1 MNEDLTPHMQQRVQF
16 LHRYASALERGDIDA
31 VAAVLH
37 EAEGDH
43 VLDRIILEMNAVYQ
57 DEDHI
62 ALDLADVAQVH
73 NLLFNLLLSQGTTG
87 KATVQALSLRRNI
100 PFLPQRR
107 KGTKERAQ
115 QDMKIQPELSP
126 SFPENR
132 DTPTGLSTRPHRWRV
147 LVQTL
152 AAVIVV
158 AALLGS
164 FLILFAA
171 LHTGTGHQGSSNASW
186 SIVKS
191 PNPLPGRHILSAVA
205 AISTHDAWAVGDSK
219 AAGIG
224 SPFQALIEHWNGASW
239 NVVKSPNPGSDV
251 NILRGVTAISAND
264 VWAVGSYISGG
275 ISGPTR
281 TLIEHWN
288 GASWSVVESPSPGA
302 HGNALGGVSAIS
314 ANDVWAVGGSD
325 TFQGQNDVSQTLI
338 EHWNGRNWSVVQS
351 PNLGKGDA
359 LRGVSAI
366 SANDVWTVGFN
377 AGSSDTSTQVLIEH
391 WNGVRWSLVTS
402 PGPGESGGLSGV
414 SAISANDVWA
424 VGYTSVLQRTAGGK
438 SNTVWKPLIE
448 HWNGRSWSVVQSPL
462 LTDGG
467 ILSGAA
473 AALANYV
480 WAVGNVGNGAVP
492 LNEKTL
498 TELYH

>member
-448 HWNGRSWSVVQSPL
+448 HWNGRSWSVV
-462 LTDGG
+462 
-467 ILSGAA
+467 
-473 AALANYV
+473 
-480 WAVGNVGNGAVP
+480 
-492 LNEKTL
+492 K
-498 TELYH
+498 